1 MINRVTLFGTAALAA
16 AAFGLLP
23 ATGALAANKD
33 LLGFWAAG
41 VIWGKANEIAL
52 DKKGELNP
60 NSYGVGNT
68 TERTAFAGQ
77 YSGGE
82 RFIISEQD
90 PGVNGRASDAVPL
103 YKPQYWD
110 QVELTGYLF
119 HSDPTG
125 EYMESTWK
133 NLPIG
138 MPRLGAPSFILAG
151 RNDSELFFI
160 YANENQW
167 RYIPTDCREVDES
180 LAYDVQFNG
189 VAVGCWKDNVL
200 TIVSKGFTT
209 DTWVTKYGGIHSQDM
224 VVTEKITVNPGGMTL
239 AYQRV
244 VDDPM
249 FLQPFDMG
257 TQTLNRNTNPMA
269 FLREDYPNVNT
280 TILELGGG
288 C

>member
-1 MINRVTLFGTAALAA
+1 MTNRLALFGTATLAV
-16 AAFGLLP
+16 AAFALLP
-23 ATGALAANKD
+23 AAGANAANKD
-33 LLGFWAAG
+33 IIGFWAAG

-60 NSYGVGNT
+60 NSYGVSNT

-110 QVELTGYLF
+110 EVELNGYLF

-125 EYMESTWK
+125 EYLDPQWK

-138 MPRLGAPSFILAG
+138 VPRLGAPSFILAG
-151 RNDSELFFI
+151 RNDNELFFI
-160 YANENQW
+160 YGTENRW
-167 RYIPTDCREVDES
+167 RYIPTDCRAHDES
-180 LAYDVQFNG
+180 LSFDANFTGNS
-189 VAVGCWKDNVL
+189 VGCWTENVL
-200 TIVSKGFTT
+200 TVVSKGFST
-209 DTWVTKYGGIHSQDM
+209 DSWVVKFGGIHSAEM
-224 VVTEKITVNPGGMTL
+224 VVTEKFTVNPAGTQI
-239 AYQRV
+239 AFQRV
-244 VDDPM
+244 VEDPM

-257 TQTLNRNTNPMA
+257 TQNLNRNNDPQA
-269 FLREDYPNVNT
+269 FLREEYPFVNT
-280 TILELGGG
+280 TVLELGGG